1 MTFQAREIMS
11 VCLKQPRASFSP
23 QQRNMRHILT
33 EFVDR
38 PVLFVPAFAQIEWFT
53 FFFWGL
59 SVVIYFSSVCVC
71 VCVLLS
77 AVAQVAVGRD
87 EWVGQ
92 GGAARWII
100 QVLPSRYLKVRAFL
114 QSALTYITAGFASEC
129 VCVCVC
135 VCWRVQTVLLVM
147 HVQEKI

>member
-1 MTFQAREIMS
+1 MTFKAREIMS

-71 VCVLLS
+71 VCVCFAIS
-77 AVAQVAVGRD
+77 CSSGCCGQG
-87 EWVGQ
+87 WVGWPRRSCAMNYSSFALAVSE
-92 GGAARWII
+92 GAR
-100 QVLPSRYLKVRAFL
+100 LPAISAYIHHSRVCLGV
-114 QSALTYITAGFASEC
+114 C

-135 VCWRVQTVLLVM
+135 VCVGEYRLYC
-147 HVQEKI
+147 